1 MLLAKC
7 VGQGDDLVVAR
18 LDALG
23 TAIEEAGLLMLG
35 SMDRRAGADQ
45 SGVPLQKKFSVDGY
59 RIVVVWDVI
68 ELATDCRALM
78 RSTARGVRGKV
89 LGCWCHPAPC
99 HGDVLCEAAAEWR
112 PSV

>member
-45 SGVPLQKKFSVDGY
+45 SGVPLQKKFSVDGFDDTSHDNNPVY
-59 RIVVVWDVI
+59 I
-68 ELATDCRALM
+68 
-78 RSTARGVRGKV
+78 
-89 LGCWCHPAPC
+89 
-99 HGDVLCEAAAEWR
+99 AAWSSKSAAM
-112 PSV
+112 